1 MYARECKKEE
11 EGREKDIRVT
21 MLTLCRQALICS
33 SQKVTARCIG
43 TIVPVPAPPDFQL
56 ENEPVLSYKKGSPER
71 AELEKVLDKMANDCE
86 EVPLVIGDKEI
97 KSDLCRYQVMPHNH
111 KAKVAKY
118 YWATPDLVKKA
129 IDVAVKAQREW
140 EKCPIEKRLEI
151 WLRAADLMAK
161 KYRQHLNAATMLGQ
175 SKTVIQ
181 AEIDSAAELIDFF
194 KMHGYF
200 VKDALKYQP
209 ISPNKDTLNSMRYR
223 GMDGFVAAVSPFN
236 FTAIGGN
243 LSYTPALMGNA
254 VLWKPSDTALLSNW
268 WIFKICREA
277 GVPPGVVNFVPCDG
291 PVFGDTITASPYLS
305 GINFTGSVPTFNRL
319 WMQVGQNLGK
329 YKNYPKLIGECG
341 GKNYHFVHPS
351 ADVESVA
358 NGTIRSAFEFNG
370 QKCSACSRMYVPES
384 LWDKVREGLLSIR
397 KGLKLGDVRDFSVF
411 TGAVIDANA
420 FKRISGY
427 INHAKNS
434 PNLEII
440 GGGGYDDSRG
450 YFIEP
455 TIVQSK
461 DPKDKIMTEEIFGPV
476 LSIYVYKDSKL
487 DETMKLVESSTPYA
501 LTGSIFTQDEQWA
514 KKALE
519 EFKYTAGNFYVNDKS
534 TGSVVGQQP
543 FGGSRMS
550 GTNDKAGG
558 PHYALRWASPQ
569 AIKET
574 FVPLREFDYPYMRS

>member
-1 MYARECKKEE
+1 
-11 EGREKDIRVT
+11 
-21 MLTLCRQALICS
+21 MLNICRQAFIAN
-33 SQKVTARCIG
+33 SQKVGTRCLG
-43 TIVPVPAPPDFQL
+43 SIVPIPNPPEFPL
-56 ENEPVLSYKKGSPER
+56 ENEPVLGYQKGSKER
-71 AELEKVLDKMANDCE
+71 AELEKVLDEMASECT

-97 KSDLCRYQVMPHNH
+97 KTDLCKYQVMPHNH
-111 KAKVAKY
+111 KAKIAKY
-118 YWATPDLVKKA
+118 YWATPDLIQKA

-140 EKCPIEKRLEI
+140 DKCPIEKRLEI
-151 WLRAADLMAK
+151 WLKAANLMSK

-175 SKTVIQ
+175 SKSVIQ

-194 KMHGYF
+194 KIQGYF
-200 VKDALKYQP
+200 IKDALKYKP
-209 ISPNKDTLNSMRYR
+209 ISPSKNELNSMRYR

-277 GVPPGVVNFVPCDG
+277 GVPPGVVNFVPCEG

-319 WMQVGQNLGK
+319 WMQVGKNLGK

-341 GKNYHFVHPS
+341 GKNYHFIHPS
-351 ADVESVA
+351 ADVQTVVI
-358 NGTIRSAFEFNG
+358 GTIKSSFEFNG

-384 LWDKVREGLLSIR
+384 LWSKIKEGLLATR
-397 KGLKLGDVRDFSVF
+397 DKLKIGDVRDFTVF
-411 TGAVIDANA
+411 AGAVIDATA

-427 INHAKNS
+427 IDHAKKS
-434 PNLEII
+434 SNLEII
-440 GGGGYDDSRG
+440 GGGQYDDSTG
-450 YFIEP
+450 YFIQP
-455 TIVQSK
+455 TIVTTK
-461 DPKDKIMTEEIFGPV
+461 DPNEKIITEEIFGPV
-476 LSIYVYKDSKL
+476 LTIYVYKDSKI

-514 KKALE
+514 RKALE
-519 EFKYTAGNFYVNDKS
+519 ELKYTAGNFYVNDKS

-569 AIKET
+569 SIKEI
-574 FVPLREFDYPYMRS
+574 FVPLKEFDYPYMRS